1 MLVNELYNLIQ
12 TFDNFCSVNSHTTHI
27 SPVDMKKRLQLL
39 IGMISNLKGLEDN
52 YHFNDENEEI
62 LYYKTERPKLLHYA
76 IYYERIVDAESKKP
90 LGIGNSY
97 YKQLKKQLQQDSITI
112 MDELAYYRFE
122 NSHNDHSWFKK
133 NSDKKDTFA
142 IIKAYEML
150 EKYLNTKL
158 DSRPTEEKIA
168 DSKVLVWT
176 GTLADY
182 AEELESLK
190 ETKTINNGDV
200 TLADLDEAFRKIFIV
215 KITNLSGTLNEVMD
229 RIEPA
234 KFSLK
239 KVKAIQQKQKRLF
252 ANRK

>member
-1 MLVNELYNLIQ
+1 MLINELYNLIQ
-12 TFDNFCSVNSHTTHI
+12 TFDDFCSVNTHTTHI
-27 SPVDMKKRLQLL
+27 SSIDMKKRHHLL
-39 IGMISNLKGLEDN
+39 IEMTSNLKDLENN
-52 YHFNDENEEI
+52 YNFSDENEEI
-62 LYYKTERPKLLHYA
+62 IYYKSERPKLLQYA

-112 MDELAYYRFE
+112 MDELVYYRLE
-122 NSHNDHSWFKK
+122 KSQNDHVWFKK

-150 EKYLNTKL
+150 EKYLDTKL
-158 DSRPTEEKIA
+158 DSRSIEEKIA
-168 DSKVLVWT
+168 DTKVLVWT
-176 GTLADY
+176 GTLVEY

-190 ETKTINNGDV
+190 ETNSINNGLV
-200 TLADLDEAFRKIFIV
+200 TLSELDEAFRKIFVV

-229 RIEPA
+229 RQEPA

-239 KVKAIQQKQKRLF
+239 KVKAIKEKQKRLF
-252 ANRK
+252 ENRK